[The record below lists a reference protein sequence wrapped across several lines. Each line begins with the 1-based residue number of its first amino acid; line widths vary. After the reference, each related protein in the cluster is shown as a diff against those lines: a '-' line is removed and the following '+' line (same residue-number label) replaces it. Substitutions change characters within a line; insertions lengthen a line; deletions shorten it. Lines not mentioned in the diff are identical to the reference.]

1 MAIFMG
7 VRHMLVP
14 DTALCTAGSGAN
26 LEKMPT
32 QQFTCLINYL
42 LHRPTEKGKL
52 YKRCWTEPEQGK
64 LRKKQATPLTSLGQE
79 KRRAN
84 FTEKKQIKIKT
95 NFTQNKL
102 LLSLVFIK
110 QLPVKITCRWPLE
123 AHSGQCENGADDGH
137 ILDVV
142 DTFAQHWTEWPG
154 EREPLGK
161 LRCQKTTLNKWMNE

>member
-1 MAIFMG
+1 LEVFNGSLSCFALINIAGFTLAIMAIFMG

-52 YKRCWTEPEQGK
+52 YRRYRTEPEQGN
-64 LRKKQATPLTSLGQE
+64 LRKKEATPLTSLGQE

-84 FTEKKQIKIKT
+84 FTEKKT
-95 NFTQNKL
+95 N
-102 LLSLVFIK
+102 
-110 QLPVKITCRWPLE
+110 
-123 AHSGQCENGADDGH
+123 
-137 ILDVV
+137 
-142 DTFAQHWTEWPG
+142 
-154 EREPLGK
+154 
-161 LRCQKTTLNKWMNE
+161 